1 MRLIRMLLLP
11 ALALTAVSAH
21 ADPAS
26 VASLKNLLDKS
37 QSRFRALADGTTQN
51 PGGFQTLQCDL
62 CEPVQQCA
70 TTDDR
75 GVVDAR

>member
-1 MRLIRMLLLP
+1 MRFIRMLLLP

-37 QSRFRALADGTTQN
+37 LSL
-51 PGGFQTLQCDL
+51 FQRDFL
-62 CEPVQQCA
+62 
-70 TTDDR
+70 
-75 GVVDAR
+75 

>member
-26 VASLKNLLDKS
+26 VASRRASGFMPTVFEQKYAHMPSGRTGCPGWDRHRP
-37 QSRFRALADGTTQN
+37 SRPC
-51 PGGFQTLQCDL
+51 PG
-62 CEPVQQCA
+62 
-70 TTDDR
+70 
-75 GVVDAR
+75 